1 MCKATTL
8 PTKTVPNVT
17 AISEVNSSVLPV
29 LRAILS
35 VCRPQ
40 ALAMAMRTSTRRE
53 GNLIVSVKNCDTSYN
68 DETLL
73 NVANA
78 TGEYTLDLQV
88 SQRSGSK

>member
-1 MCKATTL
+1 
-8 PTKTVPNVT
+8 
-17 AISEVNSSVLPV
+17 
-29 LRAILS
+29 
-35 VCRPQ
+35 
-40 ALAMAMRTSTRRE
+40 MAMRTSTRRE

-68 DETLL
+68 DGTLL